1 MKSYLVLK
9 TISVQWLVRSFGTH
23 TQTDRQRS
31 FYFIR
36 IWSLRYSYF
45 FVFQRWTYGRIIILE
60 ELQLYN
66 SIISNLKGKFGS
78 YNSCWLTKKHIQWLK
93 LSNYKDAP
101 RFAMKLRRC
110 PPRKLFTWCPWSPP
124 FFPDPAT
131 WPTSPWRHGP
141 AYRRKTA
148 LPHLQRRL
156 QFRHLRQW
164 IQSPQMDIQQQVN
177 TKKIF
182 IYCLYY
188 M

>member
-1 MKSYLVLK
+1 
-9 TISVQWLVRSFGTH
+9 
-23 TQTDRQRS
+23 
-31 FYFIR
+31 
-36 IWSLRYSYF
+36 
-45 FVFQRWTYGRIIILE
+45 
-60 ELQLYN
+60 
-66 SIISNLKGKFGS
+66 
-78 YNSCWLTKKHIQWLK
+78 
-93 LSNYKDAP
+93 
-101 RFAMKLRRC
+101 MKLRRC

-177 TKKIF
+177 TKKDIYLLPCIICRQISADVKMKNYKIKTSFVNSEWPKARFNIAGINFITLFRFSWKIVCNTLLYFIFQYVHFLGEIF
-182 IYCLYY
+182 IIDFIQT
-188 M
+188 